1 MPSHTPLP
9 APVGQDIVP
18 ATDLLQDRDRC
29 HPKRCPAELS
39 VCLRPGHTSTT
50 LHPCRSPPRNDREAS
65 HGRKSAALRL
75 PTCGPVDWTRRRH
88 SLDVRDDPSRW
99 FEESN
104 RAVANKQSGL
114 FVDGWLP
121 DPAQRAP
128 LLSPNRRSTFLHQRD
143 IPLRRRQCLCRAA
156 RLL

>member
-9 APVGQDIVP
+9 ATVGQHIGP
-18 ATDLLQDRDRC
+18 ATNLLQDRDHC
-29 HPKRCPAELS
+29 HPKRCLPELS

-50 LHPCRSPPRNDREAS
+50 LHPCGSPPRNDRQAS
-65 HGRKSAALRL
+65 HGRKSAPLRL
-75 PTCGPVDWTRRRH
+75 PTCGPADWIRRRH

-99 FEESN
+99 FEDSN
-104 RAVANKQSGL
+104 KDVASKQSGL

-128 LLSPNRRSTFLHQRD
+128 LLSANRRSSFLHQRD
-143 IPLRRRQCLCRAA
+143 NPLRRRQYLCRAV